1 MYQQGYRPPT
11 AAPRREKRPPV
22 NAAPKAAPVRPKPAP
37 AYAQGGYGYAPQGAA
52 KPQKRQGSGAGRVL
66 FLFIG
71 LAALA
76 FGAFYGKTWL
86 EVKPYEAVFAPNV
99 FVDGIAM
106 EGMTASQGVAAVRAN
121 ASNKV
126 NGLNV
131 RLMAGENVY
140 ATITGDMLGLSY
152 NTDAA
157 LNEAWAIGHVG
168 TVFDKKTQLE
178 KARATGYQA
187 YSAMPG
193 ADNSPVD
200 ALLMQLKNEIY
211 RAPEDASFSFNPDAS
226 DPFTFVPEV
235 QGRSLDIE
243 PLKQEIYQRISS
255 LQSGDIQIV
264 PTITPPAV
272 TVDMLKQGLSL
283 RFRATTTISTN
294 STENRTNN
302 IRRAFEKI
310 SGEVLKPGEK
320 FSFNNVVG
328 ARTVKNGFFEA
339 PEYAYGELG
348 PGIGGGVCQASTTVY
363 LAALQAGLQILDR
376 EPHSDQVNYTDFG
389 KDATV
394 FMSSNRKIDLV
405 FKNSTEGN
413 IYITAAVKSDPS
425 NRKRFICEVSMYGLS
440 LGDVS
445 YELRTQ
451 EIRKIPI
458 PAEPQIIKDT
468 DQTYVKYVDQE
479 YTADKGKEG
488 HVVASFLVKKQN
500 GVEVETKQLYEDTY
514 REKAAKVYVG
524 VLPRE

>member
-1 MYQQGYRPPT
+1 VNG
-11 AAPRREKRPPV
+11 PV
-22 NAAPKAAPVRPKPAP
+22 KAAPVRPTPAP
-37 AYAQGGYGYAPQGAA
+37 SYAQGGYGYAPQGAA
-52 KPQKRQGSGAGRVL
+52 KPHKRQGSGAGRVL

-86 EVKPYEAVFAPNV
+86 EVKPYDAVFAPNV

-106 EGMTASQGVAAVRAN
+106 EGMTAAQGVAAVRAN
-121 ASNKV
+121 ALGKV
-126 NGLNV
+126 NGLQV

-140 ATITGDMLGLSY
+140 TTITGDMLGLSY

-157 LNEAWAIGHVG
+157 LNEAWAVGHVG
-168 TVFDKKTQLE
+168 TVFDRKTQLE
-178 KARATGYQA
+178 NARAAGYQA

-193 ADNSPVD
+193 TDNSPVD
-200 ALLMQLKNEIY
+200 ALLIQLKNEIY
-211 RAPEDASFSFNPDAS
+211 REPEDASFTFNPDAS

-264 PTITPPAV
+264 PTITPPQV
-272 TVDMLKQGLSL
+272 TVDMLKQNLTL
-283 RFRATTTISTN
+283 RFRATTTISAE

-310 SGEVLKPGEK
+310 SGEILEPGEK
-320 FSFNNVVG
+320 FSFNGVVG
-328 ARTVKNGFFEA
+328 ARTIKNGFKEA
-339 PEYAYGELG
+339 PEYAYGELV

-376 EPHSDQVNYTDFG
+376 EPHSGKVNYTDLG
-389 KDATV
+389 RDATV
-394 FMSSNRKIDLV
+394 YMNGNRKIDLV
-405 FKNSTEGN
+405 FKNNTEGS
-413 IYITAAVKSDPS
+413 IYITSAVKSDPS

-458 PAEPQIIKDT
+458 PAEPEIIKDKDKKFVEFT
-468 DQTYVKYVDQE
+468 DQE
-479 YTADKGKEG
+479 YKVKGQEG
-488 HVVASFLVKKQN
+488 YVVASFLVKKQN
-500 GVEVETKQLYEDTY
+500 GVEVETEQLYEDTY
-514 REKAAKVYVG
+514 REKADKIYVG
-524 VLPRE
+524 VTPRE